1 MSAAS
6 GLEAHVDDEGVLVRL
21 PRGSQDRPVDLVF
34 DEQRIGSFWLE
45 RDTVER
51 EGQRF
56 WAWPAPLRS
65 HLVGRAR
72 VALVDHASSTEL
84 HAAEVVLGEPEDP
97 RQRIVVADAQG
108 NPLGLDKS
116 MRLMRLFADRSAE
129 HLDPLLDSIEDVLA
143 ALRSGGVEAFIAYG
157 TLLGA
162 VRQGGFIGHD
172 SDADLGYVSAHEHPA
187 DVVRESFRLQRALV
201 EMGYPVT
208 RYSGLAFKIFVQESD
223 GTRRGLDVFGGFL
236 RDGVLYLM
244 GEVGHP
250 FEREWIWPLGTASL
264 EGRELPVPAQPEH
277 LLVAMYGESWRVPDP
292 AYQFETPA
300 GTRRRLNGWFRGT
313 RVQREEVW
321 DPYYAR
327 QRGSGQDRPSDFVRW
342 VRRRE
347 RRAVSAVDV
356 GCGTGADV
364 AFLARHGVNAV
375 GLDYCR
381 RAFARK
387 QRKLARREL
396 PATFRWANLT
406 EVRSTLVTG
415 ALLSREPGPKVVL
428 ARHVADA
435 TNADGR
441 ANLLR
446 LARMVLGGQGR
457 LYLQVL
463 SAPAPGGNP
472 VGVHPVDVEALV
484 AQVEASGGTVVAR
497 HDLAGERP
505 GSSDPGATPYLCRL
519 VVQWPQ

>member
-1 MSAAS
+1 MSTPVV
-6 GLEAHVDDEGVLVRL
+6 LEAHADDEGLRLSL
-21 PRGSQDRPVDLVF
+21 PRGAQDRPVDLLL

-51 EGQRF
+51 EGARW
-56 WAWPAPLRS
+56 WAWPAALRP
-65 HLVGRAR
+65 HLVGRTR
-72 VALVDHASSTEL
+72 LSLVDHASSEQL
-84 HAAEVVLGEPEDP
+84 AALDLVLGEPGDP
-97 RQRIVVADAQG
+97 EQRIVVADPQG

-143 ALRSGGVEAFIAYG
+143 ALRSCGVDAFVAYG

-172 SDADLGYVSAHEHPA
+172 SDADLGYVSAHDHPA

-236 RDGVLYLM
+236 REGVLYLM

-250 FEREWIWPLGTASL
+250 FEPEWIWPLGTASL

-277 LLVAMYGESWRVPDP
+277 LLAAMYGESWRVPDP
-292 AYQFETPA
+292 AYQFETPVA
-300 GTRRRLNGWFRGT
+300 TRRRLNGWFRGT

-321 DPYYAR
+321 DPYYSR
-327 QRGSGQDRPSDFVRW
+327 RGASAKDRPSDFVRW

-347 RRAVSAVDV
+347 RRAVRAVDI

-364 AFLARHGVNAV
+364 AFLARHGVEAV

-415 ALLSREPGPKVVL
+415 ALLSRLPGPTVVL

-446 LARMVLGGQGR
+446 LARMALGGRGR

-472 VGVHPVDVEALV
+472 LGVHPIDVDALV
-484 AQVEASGGTVVAR
+484 EQVHASGGTVVAR

-505 GSSDPGATPYLCRL
+505 GATDPGATPYLCRL

>member
-1 MSAAS
+1 MSTPD
-6 GLEAHVDDEGVLVRL
+6 GLDARTDETGVWVDL
-21 PRGSQDRPVDLVF
+21 PRGAQDRPVDLVF

-45 RDTVER
+45 RDTVARGAE
-51 EGQRF
+51 RF
-56 WAWPAPLRS
+56 WAWPAPLRP
-65 HLVGRAR
+65 HLVGRTR
-72 VALVDHASSTEL
+72 LSLVDHATSAEL
-84 HAAEVVLGEPEDP
+84 FAEDVVLGAPDDP
-97 RQRIVVADAQG
+97 QQRITVADGQG

-129 HLDPLLDSIEDVLA
+129 HLDPLLDSIEDVLT
-143 ALRSGGVEAFIAYG
+143 ALRSAGVHAFIAYG

-172 SDADLGYVSAHEHPA
+172 SDADLGYVSAHDHPA

-201 EMGYPVT
+201 DMGYPVT

-236 RDGVLYLM
+236 REGVLYLM

-264 EGRELPVPAQPEH
+264 EGRDLPVPARPER
-277 LLVAMYGESWRVPDP
+277 LLAAMYGESWRVPDP

-321 DPYYAR
+321 DPYYSRAKGR
-327 QRGSGQDRPSDFVRW
+327 SQERPSDFVRW

-347 RRAVSAVDV
+347 RDATTAVDV

-364 AFLARHGVNAV
+364 AFLAKHGVHAI
-375 GLDYCR
+375 GLDYSR

-387 QRKLARREL
+387 QRKLARRGL

-406 EVRSTLVTG
+406 EVRSALVTG
-415 ALLSREPGPKVVL
+415 ALLSREPGPRVVL

-446 LARMVLGGQGR
+446 LARMALGGQGR

-472 VGVHPVDVEALV
+472 LGVHPIDVDALV

-505 GSSDPGATPYLCRL
+505 GPTDPGATPYLCRL